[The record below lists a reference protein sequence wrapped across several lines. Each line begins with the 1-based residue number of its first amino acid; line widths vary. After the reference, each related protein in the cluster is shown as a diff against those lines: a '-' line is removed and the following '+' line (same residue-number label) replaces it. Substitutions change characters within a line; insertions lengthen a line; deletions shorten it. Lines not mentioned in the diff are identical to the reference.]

1 MNSIKNGKKPPRAAA
16 GTEPPEEKPKQRRDP
31 VRTKARIL
39 NAATQEFSRHG
50 LGGARVER
58 ITKRAGANKR
68 MLYYYFGGKE
78 QLFVAVLEKAYEDFG
93 NAQRELHLDEFEPA
107 EAMRRLMAFLW
118 DYFLD
123 NPEFIRLLNSENL
136 HQAKHLKR
144 STRVHELASHILSI
158 LGGVVRRGQAAGVF
172 RPDVDINQLYITVTG
187 VGYFYL
193 SNRYTLS
200 TLLAMDMLAPESRT
214 ARLAHITEV
223 VLAYLTAGSAAAR
236 VQTSP
241 TERS

>member
-1 MNSIKNGKKPPRAAA
+1 
-16 GTEPPEEKPKQRRDP
+16 
-31 VRTKARIL
+31 VRTRARIL

-78 QLFVAVLEKAYEDFG
+78 LLFVAVLEKAYEDFG
-93 NAQRELHLDEFEPA
+93 NAQRELHLDEFEPI

-118 DYFLD
+118 DYFLE
-123 NPEFIRLLNSENL
+123 NPHFIRLLNSENL

-144 STRVHELASHILSI
+144 STRVHDLASHILSI

-172 RPDVDINQLYITVTG
+172 RPDVDINQLYITATG

-200 TLLAMDMLAPESRT
+200 TLLSMDMLAPE
-214 ARLAHITEV
+214 ARAERLKHMTDV
-223 VLAYLTAGSAAAR
+223 VLAYLTAG
-236 VQTSP
+236 V
-241 TERS
+241 

>member
-1 MNSIKNGKKPPRAAA
+1 MKPAVEGQA
-16 GTEPPEEKPKQRRDP
+16 TEEKPKQKRDP

-39 NAATQEFSRHG
+39 SAATQEFSRHG

-78 QLFVAVLEKAYEDFG
+78 LLFVAVLEKAYEDFG
-93 NAQRELHLDEFEPA
+93 NAQLELHLDAFGPIES
-107 EAMRRLMAFLW
+107 MRRLMAFLW

-144 STRVHELASHILSI
+144 STRVHELASHILAI
-158 LGGVVRRGQAAGVF
+158 LGGVVRRGQAEGVF

-200 TLLAMDMLAPESRT
+200 TLLSMDMLTPEARA

-223 VLAYLTAGSAAAR
+223 VVSYLAAKPALA
-236 VQTSP
+236 
-241 TERS
+241 

>member
-1 MNSIKNGKKPPRAAA
+1 MKAAA
-16 GTEPPEEKPKQRRDP
+16 PAQATEEKPKQKRDP

-39 NAATQEFSRHG
+39 NSATQEFSRHG

-78 QLFVAVLEKAYEDFG
+78 LLFVAVLEKAYEDFG
-93 NAQRELHLDEFEPA
+93 NAQRELHLDEFTPV

-144 STRVHELASHILSI
+144 STRVHELASHILAI
-158 LGGVVRRGQAAGVF
+158 LGGVVRRGQAEGVF

-187 VGYFYL
+187 LGYFYL

-200 TLLAMDMLAPESRT
+200 TLLAMDMLAPDARS

-223 VLAYLTAGSAAAR
+223 VVAYLTADRA
-236 VQTSP
+236 
-241 TERS
+241 

>member
-1 MNSIKNGKKPPRAAA
+1 
-16 GTEPPEEKPKQRRDP
+16 
-31 VRTKARIL
+31 VRTRARIL
-39 NAATQEFSRHG
+39 SAATAEFSRHG

-78 QLFVAVLEKAYEDFG
+78 LLFVAVLEKAYEDFG
-93 NAQRELHLDEFEPA
+93 NAQRELHLDAIEPI
-107 EAMRRLMAFLW
+107 EAMRKLMAFLW
-118 DYFLD
+118 DYFFD

-158 LGGVVRRGQAAGVF
+158 LGGVVRRGQAAGLF
-172 RPDVDINQLYITVTG
+172 RADVDINQLYITATG
-187 VGYFYL
+187 MGYFYL

-200 TLLAMDMLAPESRT
+200 TLLSIDMLSPEARA
-214 ARLAHITEV
+214 ARLQHMTEV
-223 VLAYLTAGSAAAR
+223 VLAYLTAKG
-236 VQTSP
+236 
-241 TERS
+241 

>member
-1 MNSIKNGKKPPRAAA
+1 MKRAPDHQA
-16 GTEPPEEKPKQRRDP
+16 TEDKPKQKRDP

-58 ITKRAGANKR
+58 ITERAGANKR

-78 QLFVAVLEKAYEDFG
+78 LLFVAVLEKAYEDFG
-93 NAQRELHLDEFEPA
+93 NAQRELHLDEFTPV

-118 DYFLD
+118 EYFLE

-158 LGGVVRRGQAAGVF
+158 LGGVVRRGQAGDVF
-172 RPDVDINQLYITVTG
+172 REDVDINQLYITVTG
-187 VGYFYL
+187 LGYFYL

-200 TLLAMDMLAPESRT
+200 TLLSMDMLNPE
-214 ARLAHITEV
+214 ARRARIEHITEV
-223 VLAYLTAGSAAAR
+223 VVAYLTAR
-236 VQTSP
+236 P
-241 TERS
+241 T

>member
-1 MNSIKNGKKPPRAAA
+1 MKEESEALMRSSAELP
-16 GTEPPEEKPKQRRDP
+16 EVEEKPKQKRDP
-31 VRTKARIL
+31 VRTRARIL

-78 QLFVAVLEKAYEDFG
+78 LLFVAVLEKAYEDFG
-93 NAQRELHLDEFEPA
+93 NAQRELHLDEFEPI

-118 DYFLD
+118 DYFLE
-123 NPEFIRLLNSENL
+123 NPHFIRLLNSENL

-144 STRVHELASHILSI
+144 STRVHDLASHILSI

-172 RPDVDINQLYITVTG
+172 RPDVDINQLYITATG

-200 TLLAMDMLAPESRT
+200 TLLSMDMLAPE
-214 ARLAHITEV
+214 ARAERLKHMTDV
-223 VLAYLTAGSAAAR
+223 VLAYLTAG
-236 VQTSP
+236 V
-241 TERS
+241 

>member
-1 MNSIKNGKKPPRAAA
+1 MTQTKNARSAARSVA
-16 GTEPPEEKPKQRRDP
+16 ESAATEEKPKQKRDP

-93 NAQRELHLDEFEPA
+93 NAQRELHLDEIAPI
-107 EAMRRLMAFLW
+107 EAMRRLMGFLW
-118 DYFLD
+118 DYFLE

-158 LGGVVRRGQAAGVF
+158 LAGVVRRGQAAGEF
-172 RPDVDINQLYITVTG
+172 REDVDISQLYITVTG

-200 TLLAMDMLAPESRT
+200 TLLSMDMLSPEART

-223 VLAYLTAGSAAAR
+223 VEAYLTSKPAG
-236 VQTSP
+236 QK
-241 TERS
+241 

>member
-1 MNSIKNGKKPPRAAA
+1 MNQSKNAKPARSANEIPA
-16 GTEPPEEKPKQRRDP
+16 GEEKPKQKRDP

-50 LGGARVER
+50 LGGGRVER

-93 NAQRELHLDEFEPA
+93 NAQRELHLDEFPPV

-118 DYFLD
+118 EYFLE

-158 LGGVVRRGQAAGVF
+158 LAGVVRRGQIAGEF
-172 RPDVDINQLYITVTG
+172 RDDVDINQLYITVTG

-200 TLLAMDMLAPESRT
+200 TLLSMDMLSPEGKA
-214 ARLAHITEV
+214 ARIAHMTEV
-223 VLAYLTAGSAAAR
+223 VVAYLTAKTKQS
-236 VQTSP
+236 
-241 TERS
+241 